1 MISDYKILTI
11 THHDLNVDE
20 IRYFVIQNNGKEELT
35 EKLKDLAHHFEID
48 ELVYLSTCN
57 RITFLMYRQK
67 SWTRDQ
73 IKLFFKAVNPGLS
86 HDHQEAL
93 HRFVRVYEGEEAV
106 RHIFEVASSID
117 SMVVGEREIFKQY
130 KVAFQNSKEIGL
142 TGDNLRLLDKYT
154 TASAKQ
160 VYSNSRIGEKPLSI
174 TYLAMLR
181 LMEFYP
187 NTSSRI
193 VMVGAG
199 ETNQLM
205 ARFLK
210 KKGYTQAV
218 VFNRSLDNAR
228 EITKIF
234 DAPAY
239 HLSELH
245 AYDQGFDILITTT
258 GSTSS
263 IIDIGIYQSLLNK
276 ETSKKLIIDLSVPRN
291 VDDEVV
297 NTFPL
302 QYVGIEELRTLAE
315 ANLSFRK
322 NEVSKARELIMEK
335 LKQFIQVYQQRKM
348 EIAMQR
354 VPEEIRAVKEKAL
367 NSVFG
372 KELSEMDAASQSV
385 IFQMM
390 DYMERKCISIP
401 MKLARKSVVSE

>member
-1 MISDYKILTI
+1 MISDFKILTI

-20 IRYFVIQNNGKEELT
+20 IRYFVIQNNGKEELS
-35 EKLKDLAHHFEID
+35 EKLKDIAHRFDID

-57 RITFLMYRQK
+57 RITFLMVRQK

-73 IKLFFKAVNPGLS
+73 VKLFFKVVNPDLS

-93 HRFVRVYEGEEAV
+93 QRFVRMYEGEEAV

-117 SMVVGEREIFKQY
+117 SMVVGEREILKQY
-130 KVAFQNSKEIGL
+130 KDAFQKSKELGL

-154 TASAKQ
+154 TATAKH
-160 VYSNSRIGEKPLSI
+160 VYGNSRIGEKPLSI
-174 TYLAMLR
+174 AFLAMQK
-181 LMEFYP
+181 LMEFNP

-199 ETNQLM
+199 ETNLLM
-205 ARFLK
+205 SRFLK
-210 KKGYTQAV
+210 KNGYTQAV
-218 VFNRSLDNAR
+218 VFNRSLDNAK
-228 EITKIF
+228 EITKILG
-234 DAPAY
+234 APAF

-245 AYDQGFDILITTT
+245 GYNQGFDILITTT

-263 IIDIGIYQSLLNK
+263 IIDIDMYQSLLNK
-276 ETSKKLIIDLSVPRN
+276 ENSKKLIIDLSVPRN

-297 NTFPL
+297 NAFPV
-302 QYVGIEELRTLAE
+302 QYVGIDELRTLAE
-315 ANLSFRK
+315 SNLAFRK
-322 NEVSKARELIMEK
+322 NEVSKAREMIKEK

-348 EIAMQR
+348 ELAMKK
-354 VPEEIRAVKEKAL
+354 VPEEIKAVKERAL

-390 DYMERKCISIP
+390 DYMEKKCISIP
-401 MKLARKSVVSE
+401 MKLARQSIVSE